1 MSKVLSNAISAEF
14 ANRTEFGFQLNPKS
28 GNCTGK
34 TGNPNTQLF
43 LNIIKSKIKIPGM
56 MKVIFDFKTINAY
69 KKTAIGSQIIVGFS
83 ANTKTENTNNKEAF
97 LLWFKYSLS
106 TIKAIAIT
114 GKSGLGDCEN
124 RKRTGRKRR
133 WIQDFFSKI

>member
-14 ANRTEFGFQLNPKS
+14 ANRTEFGFQLIPKS

-34 TGNPNTQLF
+34 MGNPNTQLF
-43 LNIIKSKIKIPGM
+43 LKIIKTKIKIPGM

-69 KKTAIGSQIIVGFS
+69 RKTAIGSQIIVGLMKKTNAEKAKS
-83 ANTKTENTNNKEAF
+83 NTAF
-97 LLWFKYSLS
+97 LLEFNISLRR
-106 TIKAIAIT
+106 IKDKTIT

-124 RKRTGRKRR
+124 RNKTGKKTR
-133 WIQDFFSKI
+133 